1 MLGVV
6 ASGAGGVEGLFDG
19 LVRPALDAGWRVG
32 VTLTPTAGRWF
43 RDAGLVAEIEEA
55 TGLPLRVESRLPGE
69 RKPHP
74 PVDTYV
80 VAPATANTVAKL
92 ALGFGDNQALTQV
105 SEAIGTDGV
114 EVVVFPCVNAA
125 HVRHPAWSG
134 HVAALKSA
142 GVHLVGGPDVW
153 RLTEPRSG
161 EWHPIPWQAVV
172 DAVNATRG
180 VHRPGD
186 PIWSP

>member
-43 RDAGLVAEIEEA
+43 HEAGLVAEIEEA
-55 TGLPLRVESRLPGE
+55 TGLPLRVDSRLPRE
-69 RKPHP
+69 PKPHP

-125 HVRHPAWSG
+125 HVRHPAWPG
-134 HVAALKSA
+134 HVAALKAA
-142 GVHLVGGPDVW
+142 GVRLVDGEDVW
-153 RLTEPRSG
+153 PLTAPRSG
-161 EWHPIPWQAVV
+161 EWRPIPWQAVL
-172 DAVNATRG
+172 DEVNATR
-180 VHRPGD
+180 P
-186 PIWSP
+186 

>member
-6 ASGAGGVEGLFDG
+6 ASGAGGVEGLFEG
-19 LVRPALDAGWRVG
+19 LVRPALAAGWRVG

-43 RDAGLVAEIEEA
+43 HESGLVDEIEKS
-55 TGLPLRVESRLPGE
+55 TGLPLRVDSRLPRE
-69 RKPHP
+69 PKPHP

-105 SEAIGTDGV
+105 SEAIGTHGV

-125 HVRHPAWSG
+125 HVRHPAWPG
-134 HVAALKSA
+134 HIAALKAA
-142 GVHLVGGPDVW
+142 GVRLVDGEDVW
-153 RLTEPRSG
+153 PLKEPRSG
-161 EWHPIPWQAVV
+161 EWHPIPWQAVL
-172 DAVNATRG
+172 DEVNATR
-180 VHRPGD
+180 P
-186 PIWSP
+186 

>member
-6 ASGAGGVEGLFDG
+6 ASGAGGVEGLFEG

-32 VTLTPTAGRWF
+32 VMLTPTAGRWF
-43 RDAGLVAEIEEA
+43 HEARLVDEIEKA
-55 TGLPLRVESRLPGE
+55 TGLPLRVESRLPRE
-69 RKPHP
+69 PKPHP

-105 SEAIGTDGV
+105 SEAIGTNGV

-125 HVRHPAWSG
+125 HVRHPAWPG
-134 HVAALKSA
+134 HVAALRAA
-142 GVHLVGGPDVW
+142 GVRLVGGEDVW
-153 RLTEPRSG
+153 PLTEPRSG
-161 EWHPIPWQAVV
+161 EWRPIPWRAVL
-172 DAVNATRG
+172 DEINATR
-180 VHRPGD
+180 P
-186 PIWSP
+186 